1 MTKNRQIS
9 RTGIF
14 LKKFRMERGEYQ
26 KGMAEKLRVSPPYL
40 SAIESGKKQMSEEMT
55 ERFKQVYNLSREDGD
70 KLDKAVE
77 TDKQIYRRPLKGATQ
92 LQNDLVTTV
101 LVHALDLQ
109 DEYCKRLIDAVERFS
124 NSRA

>member
-1 MTKNRQIS
+1 MTKNRRIS
-9 RTGIF
+9 QTGIF
-14 LKKFRMERGEYQ
+14 LKNFRMERGEYQ
-26 KGMAEKLRVSPPYL
+26 KGMAEKLKVSSPYL
-40 SAIESGKKQMSEEMT
+40 SAVESGKKQMSEEMT

-77 TDKQIYRRPLKGATQ
+77 TDKQIYRKPLKGATK

-109 DEYCKRLIDAVERFS
+109 DEYCERLINAVERFS

>member
-9 RTGIF
+9 QTGIF
-14 LKKFRMERGEYQ
+14 LKNFRMERGEYQ
-26 KGMAEKLRVSPPYL
+26 KGMAEKLRVSSPYL
-40 SAIESGKKQMSEEMT
+40 SAVES
-55 ERFKQVYNLSREDGD
+55 
-70 KLDKAVE
+70 
-77 TDKQIYRRPLKGATQ
+77 DKQIYRKPLKGATK

-109 DEYCKRLIDAVERFS
+109 DEYCERLINAVERFS